1 MALSKLQIWNMALAE
16 LPEQRIDSL
25 DDVNLASDFLNDA
38 YQPAIEFLLE
48 DHDYEFAT
56 LRVALAQVPND
67 RPSEWQYAYK
77 LPNDLARPLHLLP
90 YSGADTAP
98 ATPVYSW
105 IGRARGLET
114 RTPFRMADGKLY
126 ANIEGAVLE
135 YATNSLAESKFTAKF
150 ARALALELASRVVM
164 PIKKDAKRQA
174 ELIRMAEVAR
184 ERAKADDMNRDRESP
199 RDFIPEFMLARM
211 GYGDQL

>member
-25 DDVNLASDFLNDA
+25 DDVNLASDFLNDQ

-48 DHDYEFAT
+48 DHDYDFAT
-56 LRVALAQVPND
+56 RREALAQVTND
-67 RPSEWQYAYK
+67 RPNEWQYAYR
-77 LPNDLARPLHLLP
+77 LPRNLARPLHLLP
-90 YSGADTAP
+90 YSGSDAAN
-98 ATPVYSW
+98 AVPVYSW
-105 IGRARGLET
+105 IGRTRSLET
-114 RTPFRMADGKLY
+114 RTPFRLADGKLY
-126 ANIEGAVLE
+126 CNIEGAVLE
-135 YATNSLAESKFTAKF
+135 YATNSVAESAFTAKF

-164 PIKKDAKRQA
+164 PIKKDQKRQA
-174 ELIRMAEVAR
+174 DLIRMAEVAR
-184 ERAKADDMNRDRESP
+184 ERAKADDMNRDRETT

>member
-25 DDVNLASDFLNDA
+25 DDVNLASDFLSDQ

-48 DHDYEFAT
+48 DHSYDFAT
-56 LRVALAQVPND
+56 RREPLAQVAND
-67 RPSEWQYAYK
+67 RPNEWRFAYR
-77 LPNDLARPLHLLP
+77 LPRDLARPLHLLP
-90 YSGADTAP
+90 YSGSEASAV
-98 ATPVYSW
+98 PVYSW
-105 IGRARGLET
+105 IGRARGLEA
-114 RTPFRMADGKLY
+114 RTPFRIGGGNLY
-126 ANIEGAVLE
+126 SDIEGAVLE
-135 YATNSLAESKFTAKF
+135 YATNTVAENQFTAKF
-150 ARALALELASRVVM
+150 ARALALELAARVVM
-164 PIKKDAKRQA
+164 PIKKDTKRQG

-184 ERAKADDMNRDRESP
+184 ERAKADDMNRDREST

>member
-1 MALSKLQIWNMALAE
+1 MALAE

-25 DDVNLASDFLNDA
+25 DDVNLASDFLNDQ

-48 DHDYEFAT
+48 DHDYDFAT
-56 LRVALAQVPND
+56 RRVALALVPNN
-67 RPSEWQYAYK
+67 RPNEWQYAYR
-77 LPNDLARPLHLLP
+77 LPSDLARPLHLLP
-90 YSGADTAP
+90 YSGADTVS
-98 ATPVYSW
+98 TVPVYSW
-105 IGRARGLET
+105 IGRNRGMET
-114 RTPFRMADGKLY
+114 ITPFRIGGGKLY
-126 ANIEGAVLE
+126 GNIDGAVLE
-135 YATNSLAESKFTAKF
+135 YATNTVAENQFTAKF

-164 PIKKDAKRQA
+164 PIKKDTKRQG

-184 ERAKADDMNRDRESP
+184 ERAKADDMNRDRETA

>member
-25 DDVNLASDFLNDA
+25 DDVNLASDFLNDQ

-48 DHDYEFAT
+48 DHNYDFAT
-56 LRVALAQVPND
+56 LREALAQVAND
-67 RPSEWQYAYK
+67 RPNEWQYAYR
-77 LPNDLARPLHLLP
+77 LPRDLARPLNLLP
-90 YSGADTAP
+90 FSGDGTADA
-98 ATPVYSW
+98 AVYSW
-105 IGRARGLET
+105 TGRNRGLET
-114 RTPFRMADGKLY
+114 LTPYRIANGKLY
-126 ANIEGAVLE
+126 CNMEGALLE
-135 YATNSLAESKFTAKF
+135 YATNAVAENQFTAKF
-150 ARALALELASRVVM
+150 ARALALELAARVVM
-164 PIKKDAKRQA
+164 PIKKDAKRQG

-184 ERAKADDMNRDRESP
+184 ERAKADDMNRDRETA